1 MIVVNLVWLQGLLS
15 FVLGLLF
22 ELTFFKILEL
32 KADLALDLAHDVILS
47 DDLFVAVLHHKVH
60 DLLD

>member
-1 MIVVNLVWLQGLLS
+1 VIVVNLVWFQCLLS